1 MERGEELVKTTVMA
15 KRGTWRRLRVLAA
28 ETDRQVSAL
37 VQEALEAFLERR
49 EREAAEGKK
58 RKA

>member
-1 MERGEELVKTTVMA
+1 LDTTVTDDRA
-15 KRGTWRRLRVLAA
+15 VASAANIGLRVLAA